1 MVKAHCYEWEERF
14 FLISARGQESEQP
27 SYLTKREIFTS
38 SRKNNDI
45 ARKTR
50 IYYYFLNHWRSD
62 SFHDE
67 DESDR
72 AMLIQRS
79 SGARRRQ
86 KESTSKFKAPQKR
99 YEPEWWKTF
108 VVLIYLI
115 CCLFLMT
122 VTETIVHDKVP
133 GKFIYLKNGL
143 AKRSFASKYQIFR
156 FWREALLHANLFR
169 KNHHF
174 LITKSFL

>member
-1 MVKAHCYEWEERF
+1 MNGKSVFSWSRRAWSRERAANLFDETGDFYE
-14 FLISARGQESEQP
+14 LQ
-27 SYLTKREIFTS
+27 
-38 SRKNNDI
+38 KNNDI

-50 IYYYFLNHWRSD
+50 IYYYFLNHCRSD

-86 KESTSKFKAPQKR
+86 KESTSKFKAAQKR

-108 VVLIYLI
+108 VALIYLI

-122 VTETIVHDKVP
+122 VTETIVHDHVP
-133 GKFIYLKNGL
+133 GKFIYLEK
-143 AKRSFASKYQIFR
+143 
-156 FWREALLHANLFR
+156 
-169 KNHHF
+169 
-174 LITKSFL
+174 